1 MLYTRHG
8 EYSPIV
14 FAADIRLADQ
24 AARRQ
29 GWRPHGRTGWMK
41 PDGIVVQFV
50 CFGEQLAVSASMSR
64 STVWASCRPGETLR
78 TSERE
83 NPLSSSATVRMT
95 GLSFEQETV
104 QEGTLRHN
112 CPYSANPR
120 IRGRSSTSR
129 ERCLNVAM
137 AMVMRSVA
145 RIR

>member
-1 MLYTRHG
+1 
-8 EYSPIV
+8 
-14 FAADIRLADQ
+14 
-24 AARRQ
+24 
-29 GWRPHGRTGWMK
+29 
-41 PDGIVVQFV
+41 
-50 CFGEQLAVSASMSR
+50 
-64 STVWASCRPGETLR
+64 
-78 TSERE
+78 
-83 NPLSSSATVRMT
+83 MT

-129 ERCLNVAM
+129 ERLNVAM

>member
-50 CFGEQLAVSASMSR
+50 CFGEQLAYPQACHDLPCGRAVAQVKRFEHPSVKIGFQA
-64 STVWASCRPGETLR
+64 LR
-78 TSERE
+78 QS
-83 NPLSSSATVRMT
+83 
-95 GLSFEQETV
+95 G
-104 QEGTLRHN
+104 
-112 CPYSANPR
+112 
-120 IRGRSSTSR
+120 
-129 ERCLNVAM
+129 
-137 AMVMRSVA
+137 
-145 RIR
+145 